1 MVVCGVVGKV
11 GGKLVLLSEFE
22 NQADFPCSLHG
33 LEFGWG
39 FGFGWGLGVGVGRW
53 VRVRK
58 SSPTVGRFP
67 RHRVC

>member
-1 MVVCGVVGKV
+1 VVVCGVVGKV

-39 FGFGWGLGVGVGRW
+39 FGLGLKRDRGR
-53 VRVRK
+53 K
-58 SSPTVGRFP
+58 IGE
-67 RHRVC
+67 